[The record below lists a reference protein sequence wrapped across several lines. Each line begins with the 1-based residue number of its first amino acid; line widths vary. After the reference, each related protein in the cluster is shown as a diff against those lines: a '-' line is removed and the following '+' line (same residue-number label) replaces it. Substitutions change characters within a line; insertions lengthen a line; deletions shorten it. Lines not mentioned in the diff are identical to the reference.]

1 LVQKALQQ
9 NQHFAN
15 LREQQR
21 SVAEDSHYKSL
32 LKAVTWRITGSLDTF
47 VLSWIITGQA
57 NLAVSIAFVELFSK
71 IALYWLHERIWL
83 RIKVK
88 E

>member
-1 LVQKALQQ
+1 M
-9 NQHFAN
+9 
-15 LREQQR
+15 
-21 SVAEDSHYKSL
+21 DSHYKSL

-47 VLSWIITGQA
+47 VLSWIVTSQV
-57 NLAVSIAFVELFSK
+57 NLAFSIAFIELFSK

-83 RIKVK
+83 KIKVL

>member
-1 LVQKALQQ
+1 M
-9 NQHFAN
+9 
-15 LREQQR
+15 
-21 SVAEDSHYKSL
+21 SVDSHYKSL

-47 VLSWIITGQA
+47 VLSWIVTGQV
-57 NLAVSIAFVELFSK
+57 NLAFSIAFIELFSK

-83 RIKVK
+83 KIKVL